1 MFKWAAALLG
11 YYFFRFPG
19 AIFGYFT
26 GALIE
31 QYNKRSFYNN
41 INPADFEINLL
52 ALASTVIKADG
63 SVKKQ
68 ELEFVRNFF
77 IGNYGQDKAKKIFK
91 IFNEQVKNEI
101 QNIENLSKVFIDRT
115 RYETRLQIIHFLYGV
130 ANSDG
135 KIANQELD
143 KINQIAIALG
153 IKLLDVESIK
163 AMFVKSSDNAYK
175 ILEIEP
181 NASDEEVKTAYRNM
195 AKKYHPD
202 RIYSKDP
209 AMIKGAKEKFQE
221 VQKAYEII
229 QKERG
234 I

>member
-1 MFKWAAALLG
+1 MYKWIAALVG
-11 YYFFRFPG
+11 YYYFRFPG
-19 AIFGYFT
+19 AILGYFT
-26 GALIE
+26 GVLLE
-31 QYNKRSFYNN
+31 QYSRRNFFNS

-77 IGNYGQDKAKKIFK
+77 IGHYGQDKAKKIFK

-101 QNIENLSKVFIDRT
+101 QNIEKLSRVFIERT

-153 IKLLDVESIK
+153 INLLDVESIK
-163 AMFVKSSDNAYK
+163 AMFIKSSDNAYK
-175 ILEIEP
+175 ILEIESD
-181 NASDEEVKTAYRNM
+181 ASDEQVKTAYRNM

-202 RIYSKDP
+202 RIYSNDP

>member
-1 MFKWAAALLG
+1 MFKWLAALMG

-19 AIFGYFT
+19 AIFGYF
-26 GALIE
+26 AAYLLE
-31 QYNKRSFYNN
+31 QFNQRSFIKN

-63 SVKKQ
+63 SVKKK

-77 IGNYGQDKAKKIFK
+77 IGHYGQDKAKKIFK
-91 IFNEQVKNEI
+91 IFNEQVKNER
-101 QNIENLSKVFIDRT
+101 QNIDILSRVFMERT
-115 RYETRLQIIHFLYGV
+115 TYEMRLQIIHFLYGV
-130 ANSDG
+130 ANADG
-135 KIANQELD
+135 KIAYEELD
-143 KINQIAIALG
+143 KINQISIALG
-153 IKLLDVESIK
+153 IKLPDVESIK
-163 AMFVKSSDNAYK
+163 AMFIKSSDNAYK
-175 ILEIEP
+175 ILEIES
-181 NASDEEVKTAYRNM
+181 NVTDEQVKTAYRNM

>member
-1 MFKWAAALLG
+1 MFKWVAALMG

-26 GALIE
+26 AYFLE
-31 QYNKRSFYNN
+31 QYNQRSFLNN
-41 INPADFEINLL
+41 IKPADFEINLL

-77 IGNYGQDKAKKIFK
+77 IGHYGQDKAKKIFK
-91 IFNEQVKNEI
+91 IFNEQVKNER
-101 QNIENLSKVFIDRT
+101 QNIDTLSRVFRERT

-135 KIANQELD
+135 KIADEELD
-143 KINQIAIALG
+143 KISQIAIALG
-153 IKLLDVESIK
+153 IKLPDIESIK
-163 AMFVKSSDNAYK
+163 AMFIKSSDKAYK
-175 ILEIEP
+175 ILEIES
-181 NASDEEVKTAYRNM
+181 NASDEQVKTAYRNM

-202 RIYSKDP
+202 RIYSNDP